1 MVSILV
7 TGGCGFIGSH
17 MCKNLSADGYDVI
30 ILDDLSTGIRETA
43 KYGKLVVGSF
53 GDASLLEKIFSE
65 QEISSV
71 FHFAGSSLVHE
82 SMSNPGIYY
91 QNNVT
96 NLVCLL
102 DKMVSYNVKGLIFS
116 SSAAVYGIPAYLPMD
131 ESHPLEPINVY
142 GRTKLFCE
150 KIISDFCDAHDLNAI
165 SLRYFNAVGC
175 DPGGELGERHNPE
188 THLVPS
194 VLKATLKGENVK
206 VFGSD
211 HDTDDGTCVRDYV
224 HVEDLCLAH
233 TLAMKLLSEEKVTGY
248 DAFNLGMGRGF
259 SVDEIINICQ
269 FIVARACYKIRKQN
283 FPRRVGDPPLLIA
296 NSERANK
303 TLGWSP
309 KYSIESAVTHA
320 WNWLRQFET
329 N

>member
-17 MCKNLSADGYDVI
+17 MCKNLNADGFNVI

-53 GDASLLEKIFSE
+53 GNASLLEKIFSE

-102 DKMVSYNVKGLIFS
+102 DKMVSYNVKNLIFS

-150 KIISDFCDAHDLNAI
+150 KIISDFCDAHELNAI

-194 VLKATLKGENVK
+194 VLKATLQGENVK

-269 FIVARACYKIRKQN
+269 FIVARDCYKIRKQN
-283 FPRRVGDPPLLIA
+283 FPRRVGDPARLIA

-320 WNWLRQFET
+320 WNWLRQSGT